1 MFNPSKL
8 TVDDV
13 MKLRNKNW
21 KTFLQ
26 EASAYYSVNTQLLT
40 QDNLEKIKCK
50 LDRLHAL
57 KIKKRKSHAEIIEL
71 QFIDLID
78 IICSKLHFYGKKSSE
93 KYISIESQKWMAKE
107 LTCQFLSTSLE
118 RNLSLRQTIPN
129 FFSQLHPVK
138 DCLDQITSEDY
149 KYLYRNRD
157 IYLENTQKQK
167 EYNKQRFPDNTEKG
181 LYDTNDGKFN
191 ILELYFFVC

>member
-57 KIKKRKSHAEIIEL
+57 KIKKR
-71 QFIDLID
+71 
-78 IICSKLHFYGKKSSE
+78 
-93 KYISIESQKWMAKE
+93 M
-107 LTCQFLSTSLE
+107 
-118 RNLSLRQTIPN
+118 R
-129 FFSQLHPVK
+129 
-138 DCLDQITSEDY
+138 
-149 KYLYRNRD
+149 
-157 IYLENTQKQK
+157 
-167 EYNKQRFPDNTEKG
+167 
-181 LYDTNDGKFN
+181 
-191 ILELYFFVC
+191 